1 MTSKLEPSDVEQYL
15 ADNPDFFHE
24 HSSLLAQMRL
34 PSPLVGRAVSLQ
46 ERQIEVLREKFR
58 TLELRLAEL
67 VRVAQ
72 ENDAIVS
79 KYKSW
84 VRALLMARNDVDLPH
99 ALIGGLQSIFGVPH
113 VSMRLWHVAEDF
125 SHTWFAQDVGED
137 ARLFANS
144 LSAPYC
150 GANKDFDAVRW
161 LEAGDKVKSVALLPL
176 RSDESPDAFG
186 LLILGADDPERFT
199 SGMATDFLT
208 DIGETASAALLC
220 LLD

>member
-1 MTSKLEPSDVEQYL
+1 MTSKLDSSDVEQYL

-24 HSSLLAQMRL
+24 HAALLAQMQL

-58 TLELRLAEL
+58 VLELRLAEL
-67 VRVAQ
+67 VHVAH
-72 ENDAIVS
+72 ENDAIVN

-99 ALIGGLQSIFGVPH
+99 ALIDGLQSIFGVPH
-113 VSMRLWHVAEDF
+113 VSLRLWRVAEEF

-137 ARLFANS
+137 VRLFANS

-150 GANKDFDAVRW
+150 GANKDFEAVRW
-161 LEAGDKVKSVALLPL
+161 LDATDEVKSVAILPL
-176 RSDESPDAFG
+176 RSADAPEAFG
-186 LLILGADDPERFT
+186 LLIMGAADPQRFT
-199 SGMATDFLT
+199 SGMATDFLA
-208 DIGETASAALLC
+208 DIGETASAALIC